1 MTIGR
6 TAISLV
12 LAVSL
17 VACGGDGSSGSAP
30 VAGGTTPTP
39 TPSPTPTLTA
49 CSLSAQ
55 QDFANSVLNEWYL
68 FPDLLA
74 AANPANFNSVQS
86 FLDARVAPARAQGR
100 DQGFTFATSISEE
113 NALINSGSSAG
124 FGIRLAFDTAAN
136 RVFVVEAYEGANGLA
151 GGLDR
156 GSEITAIGTS
166 SANLQSASSLM
177 ATGGTQA
184 VINALGPSNAGVAR
198 VLRFVQPDGA
208 TIERSITK
216 TDFALDP
223 VSDRYGALILNDGG
237 RRVGYLNLRTFII
250 SDAAA
255 QLRQAYGQFA
265 AQGVTDLIIDFR
277 YNGGGLVSVAE
288 TMGDLMGAGRT
299 GQVFSR
305 TVLRPSKASE
315 NETRTFRTEANAVAP
330 TRIAF
335 ITTEASASASELVAN
350 AMIPYIGNNLVLVG
364 ANTSG
369 KPVGQF
375 GFDLAACDLRVR
387 AVTFQTVNANNQGEY
402 FNGLA
407 GVFPNTCR
415 AGDDITRPLG
425 DPREASIAVALDFLA
440 GRSCTP
446 ISGTAAGDIASGAS
460 DAQRA
465 RAGLDLPL
473 RRMLQPA
480 QPNAAQFEIP
490 GLF

>member
-1 MTIGR
+1 MRVAR
-6 TAISLV
+6 TALSLV
-12 LAVSL
+12 LAINL
-17 VACGGDGSSGSAP
+17 AACGGDGTSPPPMISG
-30 VAGGTTPTP
+30 GGGTP
-39 TPSPTPTLTA
+39 TPSPTPTPTA
-49 CSLSAQ
+49 CSLRAQ
-55 QDFANSVLNEWYL
+55 QDFADQVLNEWYL

-74 AANPANFNSVQS
+74 TVNPASFNSVQS

-124 FGIRLAFDTAAN
+124 FGIRLTFDTTAN

-156 GSEITAIGTS
+156 GSEITAIGTG
-166 SANLQSASSLM
+166 SAALQTVSSLM
-177 ATGGTQA
+177 ASGGPQA
-184 VINALGPSNAGVAR
+184 VINALGPSTAGVAR
-198 VLRFVQPDGA
+198 VLRFVQPGGA
-208 TIERSITK
+208 TVERSITK
-216 TDFALDP
+216 SDFALDP
-223 VSDRYGALILNDGG
+223 VSDRYGTLILNDGG

-265 AQGVTDLIIDFR
+265 AQGVTELIIDFR

-288 TMGDLMGAGRT
+288 TMGDLMGAGRV

-305 TVLRPSKASE
+305 TVLRPSKASQ
-315 NETRTFRTEANAVAP
+315 NETRTFRSETNAIAP

-335 ITTEASASASELVAN
+335 ITTNATASASELVAN
-350 AMIPYIGNNLVLVG
+350 AMIPYVGNNLAIVG

-375 GFDLAACDLRVR
+375 GFDQTACDLRVR
-387 AVTFQTVNANNQGEY
+387 AVTFQTLNASNQGDY

-415 AGDDITRPLG
+415 AGDDISRPLG
-425 DPREASIAVALDFLA
+425 DPREASIAAALDFLG
-440 GRSCTP
+440 GRTCTAF
-446 ISGTAAGDIASGAS
+446 SASGANGIAAGLPQGQS
-460 DAQRA
+460 ERI
-465 RAGLDLPL
+465 GLDLPTRQL
-473 RRMLQPA
+473 LQPDRPNPA
-480 QPNAAQFEIP
+480 QYQLP